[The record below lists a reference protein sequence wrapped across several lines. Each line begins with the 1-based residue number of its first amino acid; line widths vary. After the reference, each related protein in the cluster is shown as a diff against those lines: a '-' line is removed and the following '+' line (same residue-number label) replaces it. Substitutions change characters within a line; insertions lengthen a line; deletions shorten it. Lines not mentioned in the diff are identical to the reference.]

1 MALAC
6 LLAML
11 VHRQSPQVIKTLR
24 NMPEVKDA
32 FIVFGQYDL
41 VVFLE
46 ADDYAELAAV
56 TAEINKISGITN
68 TETLVAG

>member
-6 LLAML
+6 LLATL
-11 VHRQSPQVIKTLR
+11 VHKQGPQVMKALR

-32 FIVFGQYDL
+32 FIAFGQYDL

-46 ADDYAELAAV
+46 ADDYAELAAA
-56 TAEINKISGITN
+56 TAEINKISGITH

>member
-1 MALAC
+1 MKA
-6 LLAML
+6 
-11 VHRQSPQVIKTLR
+11 LR

-32 FIVFGQYDL
+32 FIAFGQYDL

-46 ADDYAELAAV
+46 ADDYAELAVA
-56 TAEINKISGITN
+56 TAEINKISGITH

>member
-6 LLAML
+6 LLATL
-11 VHRQSPQVIKTLR
+11 VHKQGSQVMKALR

-41 VVFLE
+41 VAFLE

-56 TAEINKISGITN
+56 TAEINKISGITH